1 VTPYRTTLFLA
12 VVFVVLGIYVSTIE
26 VPTMEEETAQR
37 AEAQRLLPFDYR
49 EVTHLVYTTRTARVE
64 MNRDHRNRWR
74 IINPV
79 KAKGDAREIGNVL
92 RALEIGKISR
102 VIQEAPT
109 TPETYGLRSPYVQI
123 EIRTDASTETLALG
137 NAGPLTSTLYAQRGS
152 DDAIVLTTLSIA
164 DFRKKSP
171 YTFRLK
177 DILLFDRTAAER
189 IQLQT
194 PDQNVTLR
202 RGAAFHGPT
211 SHWRFT
217 SPIEGPADP
226 TAVGIFLMTLD
237 DLTATGFIDAEAEK
251 RALLKT
257 FHAPWLTA
265 TVHTKHAGYHV
276 AFFQPPTPE
285 EEAYAVTSLN
295 DPLYRIPAHVL
306 NTLPRRAFHL
316 QNKRLFGMEVG
327 EIALLTVNTEAWHY
341 TLIQQHEEW
350 YLEGKESDDVDQK
363 RVKLLV
369 SRIVDLPAEL
379 SVRLTQDNLGP
390 YGLAS
395 PNVEIV
401 GIDTKG
407 RSRGLLRLGTR
418 ETGLVYATG
427 AGLPGVYQARSI
439 ILTQIPAPDDLL
451 KHEGL

>member
-1 VTPYRTTLFLA
+1 MTPYRTTLFLA

-49 EVTHLVYTTRTARVE
+49 AVTHLVYTTRTARIE

-74 IINPV
+74 ITNPI

-123 EIRTDASTETLALG
+123 EIRTDALTETLALG

-257 FHAPWLTA
+257 LRDPWLTA
-265 TVHTKHAGYHV
+265 TVHTRHRGYHV

-295 DPLYRIPAHVL
+295 DPVYRIPAHVL

-316 QNKRLFGMEVG
+316 QDKRLFGMEVG

-341 TLIQQHEEW
+341 TLIQQHGEW

-379 SVRLTQDNLGP
+379 SIGQTQNNLDR

-395 PNVEIV
+395 PTVEIV
-401 GIDTKG
+401 GIDTTG
-407 RSRGLLRLGTR
+407 RSRGLLTLGTR
-418 ETGLVYATG
+418 ETGLVYAMG

-439 ILTQIPAPDDLL
+439 ILTQIPAPDGLL

>member
-1 VTPYRTTLFLA
+1 MTPYRTTLFLA
-12 VVFVVLGIYVSTIE
+12 VVFVVLGLYVSTIE

-49 EVTHLVYTTRTARVE
+49 EVTHLVYTTRTERIE

-74 IINPV
+74 IIKPV
-79 KAKGDAREIGNVL
+79 KAKGDAREIGSVL

-109 TPETYGLRSPYVQI
+109 TPETYGLDSPYVKI
-123 EIRTDASTETLALG
+123 EIRTDGSTETLALG

-202 RGAAFHGPT
+202 REAAFHGPT

-217 SPIEGPADP
+217 SPIEGPADT

-251 RALLKT
+251 RALLQT
-257 FHAPWLTA
+257 LHAPWLTA

-285 EEAYAVTSLN
+285 EEAYAVTSIN
-295 DPLYRIPAHVL
+295 DPLYRIPAPVL
-306 NTLPRRAFHL
+306 KKLPRRAFHL
-316 QNKRLFGMEVG
+316 QDKRLFGMEVR
-327 EIALLTVNTEAWHY
+327 EIALLTVNAEAWHY
-341 TLIQQHEEW
+341 TLIRQHEEW

-379 SVRLTQDNLGP
+379 SIGPTQNNLDR

-395 PNVEIV
+395 PNVKIV
-401 GIDTKG
+401 GIDAKG
-407 RSRGLLRLGTR
+407 RARGLLTLGTR
-418 ETGLVYATG
+418 EKGLIYATG
-427 AGLPGVYQARSI
+427 AGLPGIYQARSI
-439 ILTQIPAPDDLL
+439 ILTQIPSSDGLL
-451 KHEGL
+451 KP